1 MRIRP
6 IHFVP
11 DVPAAV
17 RFYEALGL
25 RVDASS
31 RSGHWIEL
39 AAAGGE
45 LGLHDA
51 AVAAD
56 GEGREGL
63 ALDFVSDE
71 PLEQV
76 ERRLRRAGFPPEGTI
91 VDHEWG
97 RSLTVRAPDGSVVQV
112 DERDRELYT

>member
-1 MRIRP
+1 MKVRP

-11 DVPAAV
+11 DLAEAM

-25 RVDASS
+25 KPEARS

-39 AAAGGE
+39 TAAGGE

-51 AVAAD
+51 AMAAE
-56 GEGREGL
+56 EGREGL
-63 ALDFVSDE
+63 ALNFVAEE
-71 PLEQV
+71 PLEAV
-76 ERRLRRAGFPPEGTI
+76 EQRLRAAGFAPEGTI

-97 RSLTVRAPDGSVVQV
+97 RALHVTGPGGTAVQV
-112 DERDRELYT
+112 DERDRDLYT

>member
-1 MRIRP
+1 MRLRP

-11 DVPAAV
+11 DVDEAV

-25 RVDASS
+25 QPEIRS
-31 RSGHWIEL
+31 RSGHWVEL
-39 AAAGGE
+39 QASGGE

-56 GEGREGL
+56 GDGREGL
-63 ALDFVSDE
+63 TLNFLAEE
-71 PLEQV
+71 PLEEI
-76 ERRLRRAGFPPEGTI
+76 ERQLLAAGFPAEGTI

-97 RSLTVRAPDGSVVQV
+97 RALRVRAPGGTIVQI
-112 DERDRELYT
+112 DERDPELYT

>member
-11 DVPAAV
+11 DLAEAV
-17 RFYEALGL
+17 RFYQALGL
-25 RVDASS
+25 EPEARS

-39 AAAGGE
+39 TAAGGE

-51 AVAAD
+51 AIAAD

-63 ALDFVSDE
+63 ALNFVADE
-71 PLEQV
+71 PLEAV
-76 ERRLRRAGFPPEGTI
+76 EQRLRAAGFPPDGTI

-97 RSLTVRAPDGSVVQV
+97 RALHVRAPGGTVVQI